1 MRRIL
6 CILTITA
13 IILIGT
19 VAAAPVIPQGF
30 FGSVYLNG
38 NPAPAG
44 TVIVAKINGDIRGEL
59 TTTVDG
65 LYGDQGNFDPRL
77 FVTATEAE
85 ANSGN
90 ATIIFFVGGVQAF
103 QTVPFQSGGPGKLDL
118 LANDRAFGTDTTSAT
133 ISSSPG
139 GSTVGS
145 VSSVSGTGTR
155 TTSGNAVRGSNVT
168 TTPVNESRSSIYYN
182 TDATPSPLTST
193 EIVPVVATPS
203 SVVTTVPTTKKA
215 GDGPLSVV
223 LLVASIIA
231 VLCVVE
237 RADFM
242 RRRR

>member
-1 MRRIL
+1 MRRML

-44 TVIVAKINGDIRGEL
+44 TVVLAKINGEIRGQL

-65 LYGDQGNFDPRL
+65 LYGDQGNFDPKL

-85 ANSGN
+85 ANAGN
-90 ATIIFFVGGVQAF
+90 ATIVFFVGGVQAF

-133 ISSSPG
+133 VSSSSV

-145 VSSVSGTGTR
+145 VSTASGNGA
-155 TTSGNAVRGSNVT
+155 TSGNAIQGSTVT
-168 TTPVNESRSSIYYN
+168 TTQITESRSSIYYN
-182 TDATPSPLTST
+182 TDATPSPQVTT
-193 EIVPVVATPS
+193 EIAPAVATQS

-215 GDGPLSVV
+215 GAGPLSIVF
-223 LLVASIIA
+223 LVASIIA
-231 VLCVVE
+231 ILCVAGRDDV
-237 RADFM
+237 M
-242 RRRR
+242 RRMK